1 MTQTLVPDAPFHRLG
16 TRDRRGRAWLSLLF
30 VVGAIVGA
38 GAIALTVVAGW
49 GLVAGDPS
57 DGELFAGFGSGSSLT
72 DVVIAFGSVAVLLP
86 IILLAVRLV
95 QERPAGSLS
104 SVTGRVRW
112 GWLGRCLAVA
122 VPAIGLVLAGAYWL
136 APDDGTTAVWV
147 GWERFA
153 LSAALLLPVVAAQ
166 SAAEE
171 YVFRG
176 WLLQAFGNLLRNP
189 VVPIVVQA
197 LLFAALHGWGTPWGF
212 VDLTW
217 FGVLAGWLCVRTG
230 GIEAAVAL
238 HVANNG
244 VMLAVAAATGLL
256 SVDQT
261 AADMPWQVAAV
272 SMTVTT
278 AYTLVVLAWSRRRGL
293 AVRSAPAPAAE
304 PALALAA

>member
-30 VVGAIVGA
+30 VVGALPGVLAVVMVG
-38 GAIALTVVAGW
+38 VAGW
-49 GLVAGDPS
+49 GLAVGRPVADPFPEVGGGPL
-57 DGELFAGFGSGSSLT
+57 GEVAL
-72 DVVIAFGSVAVLLP
+72 AFGSIALLLP
-86 IILLAVRLV
+86 VFLLAVRLV

-112 GWLGRCLAVA
+112 SWLGRCLAVA
-122 VPAIGLVLAGAYWL
+122 VPAIVLVVAGAWWL
-136 APDDGTTAVWV
+136 APDVGATAAWG

-153 LSAALLLPVVAAQ
+153 LSAVLLLPLVVAQ

-171 YVFRG
+171 YMFRG
-176 WLLQAFGNLLRNP
+176 WMLQAFGNLLRNP
-189 VVPIVVQA
+189 LVPIVVQA

-212 VDLTW
+212 LDLTW

-244 VMLAVAAATGLL
+244 VMMALAAATGLL

-272 SMTVTT
+272 SMVVTT
-278 AYTLVVLAWSRRRGL
+278 VYTLVVLAWSRRSGL
-293 AVRSAPAPAAE
+293 AVRSAPAAE